1 MLPTQA
7 SWLKH
12 TRTAARY
19 GLSAGALACLGR
31 QPTATASDQSF
42 TGYYG
47 RVHMAIKAD
56 AYQAAELAAS
66 VIGTLRGVFLRKRL
80 TGWELWAPI
89 SRAAYMLL
97 TTHPRVTHPSLAIS
111 GVRTPQYDAAMRPTA
126 RARIWARAIMRI

>member
-12 TRTAARY
+12 TRTATRY
-19 GLSAGALACLGR
+19 GLSAGAVACLGR

-47 RVHMAIKAD
+47 RVHIAIKAD

-66 VIGTLRGVFLRKRL
+66 AIGTGRGVFLRKAV
-80 TGWELWAPI
+80 GCWELYAPI
-89 SRAAYMLL
+89 SKSAYKLL
-97 TTHPRVTHPSLAIS
+97 TTHPRVTNPAPAVS

-126 RARIWARAIMRI
+126 RARIWARAIMRV